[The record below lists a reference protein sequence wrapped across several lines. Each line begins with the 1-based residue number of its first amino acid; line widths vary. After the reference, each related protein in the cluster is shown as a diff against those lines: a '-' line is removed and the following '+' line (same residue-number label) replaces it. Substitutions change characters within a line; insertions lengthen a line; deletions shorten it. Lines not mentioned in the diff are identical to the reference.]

1 MSRFETA
8 KDAIDAALAECG
20 INPPQDPFTSQDDA
34 VRQITVLL
42 TSAGRQL
49 NKLYDWQSQ
58 QKEHVIVTAENDTGK
73 YDLPDDFGRMMDQ
86 TGWSRDQRVP
96 LPGSVNAQTWQY
108 LKGRNLVSS
117 TIYMVFRNVENQFWV
132 YPQPPDAPVPYPLT
146 LAFEYMSRNW
156 VVEAATVG
164 TQNPVYTDKV
174 TASGDLILFD
184 PILISRFLKL
194 RFREARGMESQGA
207 QNEFLQM
214 FAQATG
220 QDVAGDNLNVANM
233 SQPYPYLDMWR
244 NTPDSGY
251 GAG

>member
-1 MSRFETA
+1 MSRYETA
-8 KDAIDAALAECG
+8 QDAIDFALAECG
-20 INPPQDPFTSQDDA
+20 ILPPENAFQSTDDA
-34 VRQITVLL
+34 ARQMTVLL
-42 TSAGRQL
+42 SSVGRQL
-49 NKLYDWQSQ
+49 TKLYDWEAL
-58 QKEHVIVTAENDTGK
+58 QKEYVIVTAENDTGK
-73 YDLPDDFGRMMDQ
+73 YDLPNDFDRMINQ

-117 TIYMVFRNVENQFWV
+117 TIYMIFRNVDRQFWV

-146 LAFEYMSRNW
+146 IAFEYMSRNW
-156 VVEAATVG
+156 VIEADTVG
-164 TQNPVYTDKV
+164 SANEVYADKV
-174 TASGDLILFD
+174 KASGDLILFD

-194 RFREARGMESQGA
+194 RFREARGMETQGA

-214 FAQATG
+214 FTQTTG
-220 QDVAGDNLNVANM
+220 QDVAGERLNVAGM
-233 SQPYPYLDMWR
+233 GQPYPYLDMWR

>member
-8 KDAIDAALAECG
+8 KDAIDTALAECG
-20 INPPQDPFTSQDDA
+20 IPPPENPFQSQDDA
-34 VRQITVLL
+34 TRQMTVLL
-42 TSAGRQL
+42 TSVGRQL
-49 NKLYDWQSQ
+49 SKLYEWQAL

-73 YDLPDDFGRMMDQ
+73 YDLPANFDRMIDQ

-96 LPGSVNAQTWQY
+96 LPGSVNGQTWQY

-117 TIYMVFRNVENQFWV
+117 TIYMIFRNVDNQFWV

-146 LAFEYMSRNW
+146 IAFEYMSRNW
-156 VVEAATVG
+156 VIEADSVG
-164 TQNPVYTDKV
+164 GGNQTYTDKV
-174 TASGDLILFD
+174 AASGDLILYD
-184 PILISRFLKL
+184 PILVSRFLKL
-194 RFREARGMESQGA
+194 RFKEARGIESTGA

-214 FAQATG
+214 FAQTTG
-220 QDVAGDNLNVANM
+220 QDVAGESLNVANM